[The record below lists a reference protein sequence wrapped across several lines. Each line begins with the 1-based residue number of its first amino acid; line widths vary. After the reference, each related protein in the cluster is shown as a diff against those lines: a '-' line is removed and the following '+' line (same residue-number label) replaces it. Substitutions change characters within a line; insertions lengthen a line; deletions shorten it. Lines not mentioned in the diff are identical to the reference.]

1 MHFLMVISMST
12 RRAKQHKR
20 IVLRQKA
27 SRRLKRQRGIYRT
40 EPLGLLQ
47 FKPVSWQGHE
57 TILYHLSETHNNR
70 SQKIRCI
77 NIRRARAA
85 ESAYEWRKPK
95 RYSEISQN
103 LYKTG
108 PVSIDFT
115 AEPEF
120 VRQLLEAL
128 KDD

>member
-1 MHFLMVISMST
+1 MST
-12 RRAKQHKR
+12 RRARKHKGL
-20 IVLRQKA
+20 VESEKMLHHFPGEHYRQ
-27 SRRLKRQRGIYRT
+27 S
-40 EPLGLLQ
+40 
-47 FKPVSWQGHE
+47 S
-57 TILYHLSETHNNR
+57 
-70 SQKIRCI
+70 KIRCV
-77 NIRRARAA
+77 NLERAEAA

-95 RYSEISQN
+95 QYSEIAQN

-120 VRQLLEAL
+120 VRQLLEVL

>member
-1 MHFLMVISMST
+1 MSSK
-12 RRAKQHKR
+12 RAKRHKWL
-20 IVLRQKA
+20 VLRQKA

-47 FKPVSWQGHE
+47 FKPASWQGHE
-57 TILYHLSETHNNR
+57 TTLYRLSETHNNR
-70 SQKIRCI
+70 SQKTRCI
-77 NIRRARAA
+77 NMRRARAA

-95 RYSEISQN
+95 QYSEIAEN

-120 VRQLLEAL
+120 VRQLSEAL

>member
-1 MHFLMVISMST
+1 MST
-12 RRAKQHKR
+12 RRAKQHQW

-27 SRRLKRQRGIYRT
+27 LQRLKRQRGIYRT

-47 FKPVSWQGHE
+47 FKPASWQGHE
-57 TILYHLSETHNNR
+57 TMLYRLSETHNNR
-70 SQKIRCI
+70 SQKTRCI
-77 NIRRARAA
+77 NMRRARAA

-95 RYSEISQN
+95 QYSEIAEN

-115 AEPEF
+115 AEPGF

>member
-1 MHFLMVISMST
+1 MSSK
-12 RRAKQHKR
+12 RAKRHQW
-20 IVLRQKA
+20 IVLIQKA

-47 FKPVSWQGHE
+47 LKPAGWQHHE

-70 SQKIRCI
+70 SQKTRCI

-85 ESAYEWRKPK
+85 ESSYEWRKPK
-95 RYSEISQN
+95 QYSEIAQN

-120 VRQLLEAL
+120 VGQLLEAL

>member
-1 MHFLMVISMST
+1 MT
-12 RRAKQHKR
+12 TKRARQHQW

-47 FKPVSWQGHE
+47 LKPAGWQHHE

-70 SQKIRCI
+70 SQKTRCI

-85 ESAYEWRKPK
+85 ESAYEWRKLK
-95 RYSEISQN
+95 QYSEIAEN

-108 PVSIDFT
+108 PVSVEFS
-115 AEPEF
+115 ANPEF
-120 VRQLLEAL
+120 ARKLWEAL

>member
-1 MHFLMVISMST
+1 MST
-12 RRAKQHKR
+12 RRARKHKR

-47 FKPVSWQGHE
+47 FKPASWQGHE
-57 TILYHLSETHNNR
+57 TMLYRLSETHNNR
-70 SQKIRCI
+70 SQKTRCI
-77 NIRRARAA
+77 NMRRARAA

-95 RYSEISQN
+95 QYSEIAEN

-108 PVSIDFT
+108 PVSVEFS
-115 AEPEF
+115 ANPELA
-120 VRQLLEAL
+120 RKLWEAL

>member
-1 MHFLMVISMST
+1 MST
-12 RRAKQHKR
+12 RRAKQHQW

-47 FKPVSWQGHE
+47 LKPAGWQHHE

-70 SQKIRCI
+70 SQKTRCI

-85 ESAYEWRKPK
+85 ESAYEWRKLK
-95 RYSEISQN
+95 QYSEIAQN

>member
-1 MHFLMVISMST
+1 MST
-12 RRAKQHKR
+12 RRARQHQW

-27 SRRLKRQRGIYRT
+27 SRRLKRQRGSYHA

-47 FKPVSWQGHE
+47 IKPASWQGHE
-57 TILYHLSETHNNR
+57 TMLYRLSETHNSR
-70 SQKIRCI
+70 SQKTRCI

-95 RYSEISQN
+95 QYSEIAEN

-108 PVSIDFT
+108 PVSVEFS
-115 AEPEF
+115 ANPEF
-120 VRQLLEAL
+120 ARKLWEAL

>member
-1 MHFLMVISMST
+1 MST
-12 RRAKQHKR
+12 RRAKQR
-20 IVLRQKA
+20 QWIVLRQKA

-47 FKPVSWQGHE
+47 LKPAGWQHHE

-70 SQKIRCI
+70 SQKTRCI

-85 ESAYEWRKPK
+85 ESVYEWRKPK
-95 RYSEISQN
+95 QYSEIAQN

-108 PVSIDFT
+108 PVSINFT
-115 AEPEF
+115 AGPEF

>member
-1 MHFLMVISMST
+1 MST

-47 FKPVSWQGHE
+47 FKPASWQGHE
-57 TILYHLSETHNNR
+57 TMLYRLSETHNNR
-70 SQKIRCI
+70 SQKTRCI

-85 ESAYEWRKPK
+85 ESAYEWHKREKQNPELAKELNELFDWMRRK
-95 RYSEISQN
+95 
-103 LYKTG
+103 
-108 PVSIDFT
+108 
-115 AEPEF
+115 
-120 VRQLLEAL
+120 
-128 KDD
+128 

>member
-1 MHFLMVISMST
+1 MST
-12 RRAKQHKR
+12 RRAKQHQW

-27 SRRLKRQRGIYRT
+27 FRRLKSQSGIYRT

-47 FKPVSWQGHE
+47 LKPASWQHHE

-70 SQKIRCI
+70 SQKTRHI

-95 RYSEISQN
+95 QYSEIAEN

-108 PVSIDFT
+108 PVSVEFS
-115 AEPEF
+115 ANPEF
-120 VRQLLEAL
+120 ARKLWEAL

>member
-1 MHFLMVISMST
+1 MSSK
-12 RRAKQHKR
+12 RAKRHQWR
-20 IVLRQKA
+20 IVPRQKA

-47 FKPVSWQGHE
+47 VKQASWQHHE
-57 TILYHLSETHNNR
+57 TMLYHLSETHNNR
-70 SQKIRCI
+70 SQKTRHI
-77 NIRRARAA
+77 NIRRALAA
-85 ESAYEWRKPK
+85 ESAYEWHKQYQ
-95 RYSEISQN
+95 YSEIAEN

-115 AEPEF
+115 ANPEL
-120 VRQLLEAL
+120 VKKLWEAL

>member
-1 MHFLMVISMST
+1 MST
-12 RRAKQHKR
+12 RRARQHQW

-27 SRRLKRQRGIYRT
+27 SRRLKRQRGSYHA

-47 FKPVSWQGHE
+47 IKPADWQDHE
-57 TILYHLSETHNNR
+57 TMLYRLSETHNNR
-70 SQKIRCI
+70 SQKNRCI

-95 RYSEISQN
+95 QYSEIAEN

-120 VRQLLEAL
+120 VRQLMEAL

>member
-1 MHFLMVISMST
+1 MST
-12 RRAKQHKR
+12 RRAKQHQW

-47 FKPVSWQGHE
+47 LKPASWQHHE
-57 TILYHLSETHNNR
+57 TILYHLSETHNDR
-70 SQKIRCI
+70 SQKTRCI

-95 RYSEISQN
+95 QYSEIAQN

>member
-1 MHFLMVISMST
+1 MST
-12 RRAKQHKR
+12 RRARQHQW

-27 SRRLKRQRGIYRT
+27 SRRLKRQRGSYHA

-47 FKPVSWQGHE
+47 IKPADWQDHE
-57 TILYHLSETHNNR
+57 TMLYRLSETHNNR
-70 SQKIRCI
+70 SQKNRCI

-85 ESAYEWRKPK
+85 ESAYEWHKQYQ
-95 RYSEISQN
+95 YSEIAEN

-108 PVSIDFT
+108 PVSVEFST
-115 AEPEF
+115 KPEF
-120 VRQLLEAL
+120 ARKLWEAL

>member
-1 MHFLMVISMST
+1 MST
-12 RRAKQHKR
+12 RRAKQHQW

-27 SRRLKRQRGIYRT
+27 SRRLKRQRGIYHT

-47 FKPVSWQGHE
+47 VKPASWQHHE

-70 SQKIRCI
+70 SQKTRHI

-95 RYSEISQN
+95 QYSEIAEN

-108 PVSIDFT
+108 PVSVEFS
-115 AEPEF
+115 ANPEF
-120 VRQLLEAL
+120 ARKLWEAL

>member
-1 MHFLMVISMST
+1 MST
-12 RRAKQHKR
+12 RRAKQHQR

-47 FKPVSWQGHE
+47 LKPAGWHHE

-70 SQKIRCI
+70 SQKTRCI

-95 RYSEISQN
+95 QYSEIAQN

>member
-1 MHFLMVISMST
+1 MST
-12 RRAKQHKR
+12 RRAKQHQW

-47 FKPVSWQGHE
+47 LKPAGWQHHE

-70 SQKIRCI
+70 SQKTRCI

-85 ESAYEWRKPK
+85 ESAYEWRKLK
-95 RYSEISQN
+95 QYSEIAQN

-108 PVSIDFT
+108 PVSIDFI

-120 VRQLLEAL
+120 ARQLLEAL

>member
-1 MHFLMVISMST
+1 MST

-47 FKPVSWQGHE
+47 FKLASWQGHE
-57 TILYHLSETHNNR
+57 TMLYRLSETHNNR
-70 SQKIRCI
+70 SQKARCI

-95 RYSEISQN
+95 QYSKIAQN

>member
-1 MHFLMVISMST
+1 MST
-12 RRAKQHKR
+12 RRAKQHQW

-47 FKPVSWQGHE
+47 FKPASWQGHE
-57 TILYHLSETHNNR
+57 TMLYRLSETHNNR
-70 SQKIRCI
+70 SQKTRCI

-85 ESAYEWRKPK
+85 ESAYEWHKQYQ
-95 RYSEISQN
+95 YSEIAEN
-103 LYKTG
+103 MYKTG
-108 PVSIDFT
+108 PVSVEFS
-115 AEPEF
+115 ANPEF
-120 VRQLLEAL
+120 ARKLWEAL

>member
-1 MHFLMVISMST
+1 MST
-12 RRAKQHKR
+12 RRAEQHQW
-20 IVLRQKA
+20 IVFRQKV

-40 EPLGLLQ
+40 EPLGLLRL
-47 FKPVSWQGHE
+47 KPASWQHHE
-57 TILYHLSETHNNR
+57 TILYHLSETHNDR
-70 SQKIRCI
+70 SQKTRCI

-95 RYSEISQN
+95 QYSEIAQN
-103 LYKTG
+103 PDTTG

>member
-1 MHFLMVISMST
+1 MST
-12 RRAKQHKR
+12 KRARQHQWIVFRR
-20 IVLRQKA
+20 KA

-47 FKPVSWQGHE
+47 FKPASWQGHE
-57 TILYHLSETHNNR
+57 TMLYRLSETHNNR
-70 SQKIRCI
+70 SQKARCI

-95 RYSEISQN
+95 QYSEIAEN

-108 PVSIDFT
+108 PVSVEFST
-115 AEPEF
+115 NPEF
-120 VRQLLEAL
+120 ARKLWEAL

>member
-1 MHFLMVISMST
+1 MST
-12 RRAKQHKR
+12 KRARQHQW

-47 FKPVSWQGHE
+47 VKPAVWQHHE

-70 SQKIRCI
+70 SQKTRCI

-95 RYSEISQN
+95 QYSEIAEN

-108 PVSIDFT
+108 PVSVEFS
-115 AEPEF
+115 ANPEF
-120 VRQLLEAL
+120 ARKLWEAL
-128 KDD
+128 YE

>member
-1 MHFLMVISMST
+1 MKNKLAVLMAE
-12 RRAKQHKR
+12 RARQHQW

-47 FKPVSWQGHE
+47 VKPAGWQHHE

-70 SQKIRCI
+70 SQNTRCI

-85 ESAYEWRKPK
+85 EPAYEWRKQYQ
-95 RYSEISQN
+95 YSEIAEN

-120 VRQLLEAL
+120 VRQLLEAF
-128 KDD
+128 KR

>member
-1 MHFLMVISMST
+1 MTTKRS
-12 RRAKQHKR
+12 RNHKDL
-20 IVLRQKA
+20 VDSEKMYHHL
-27 SRRLKRQRGIYRT
+27 
-40 EPLGLLQ
+40 LGT
-47 FKPVSWQGHE
+47 H
-57 TILYHLSETHNNR
+57 YHG
-70 SQKIRCI
+70 SQKIRYI
-77 NIRRARAA
+77 NLSRAEAA

-95 RYSEISQN
+95 QYSEIAQN

-120 VRQLLEAL
+120 VRQLMEAL